1 MGTERKP
8 TDSHFGPRSDAAPE
22 ASPSPQPAQPKD
34 VFDALFADAPTGIY
48 VALNGVIR
56 YVSRRMQVYTG
67 RTRGD
72 LQGQHYLRLVVSE
85 DRDRVK
91 ENLVRVAKGEHVLP
105 YDYRIVNEAGDTRWV
120 TDTTTSIQYQDQP
133 AVLGSLLDITE
144 RKTVEQALKESEE
157 GYKTLF
163 ESAEEGILVADS
175 ETNKFVYANPAMCKM
190 LGYSLEELWGMDRS
204 AIHPKDEWTR
214 IAAEIEAQAGGR
226 TEMATNIPCTTKDG
240 GTLYVDINAT
250 TALVNGRKCSIGFFR
265 DITERKRIEDELLQS
280 EGKLRAMFKSIAD
293 GVIVTDLQV
302 IMTELNDA
310 TLFLHGYG
318 RREELLGRTILDLV
332 AEEDHPKV
340 IEALRRTFLQGHSG
354 HMEYMLLARDGKQ
367 THAELSA
374 AIMKDKSGKPNGFI
388 MIVKDITERKRAEE
402 EILQRNR
409 ELAALHQV
417 LTSITQTLD
426 LQQVLREIVSQVGT
440 ALESSYTSIVMV
452 NEDGTL
458 GVGSEEFVDIPS
470 LALRTRQSSASR
482 RIVDIPPSAI
492 TARPHGA
499 TRGIITSG
507 QPHLVDNVDATE
519 GTNPVLL
526 AAGIKS
532 YAGVPIKVK
541 NSIIGVLFV
550 HSTRKSAFSGK
561 MRLLIA
567 FANEAGIAIENAR
580 LYKDASTVG
589 ALREADRLKTELL
602 ANVSHDLRTPL
613 TSIKGYSTT
622 ILRHYQKLSDD
633 EKRDFLKEIDLAS
646 DRLTELIENLL
657 QLSKLEAGG
666 FRMNKEPLAMDNLIA
681 NAIEDMQLKAKS
693 YTFAVKLPK
702 SLPLVQADPRRIRQV
717 IDNLLGNAVKY
728 SPEGTEITVI
738 CEVDDQSLSVHVK
751 DQGVGIAANE
761 IERIFERFY
770 QAASGTSSHKAGG
783 VGLGL
788 AICKGI
794 IEAHKGRIWAQS
806 ELGKGSVFSFT
817 LPLLQREGSKP
828 ESQRTK

>member
-1 MGTERKP
+1 MGAERKSA
-8 TDSHFGPRSDAAPE
+8 DSYSDPRSATAPE
-22 ASPSPQPAQPKD
+22 ASPLSQPAQAKD
-34 VFDALFADAPTGIY
+34 VFDGLFADAPTGIY

-56 YVSRRMQVYTG
+56 YVNRRTQVYTG

-85 DRDRVK
+85 DRERVK
-91 ENLVRVAKGEHVLP
+91 QKLIRVANGEHVLP
-105 YDYRIVNEAGDTRWV
+105 YDYRIVNEAGDIRWV
-120 TDTTTSIQYQDQP
+120 TDTTTSIQYQGQP

-163 ESAEEGILVADS
+163 ESADEGILVADTQ
-175 ETNKFVYANPAMCKM
+175 TNKFVYANPAMCKM
-190 LGYSLEELWGMDRS
+190 LGYNLEELWGMDRS
-204 AIHPKDEWTR
+204 AIHPKDEWAR
-214 IAAEIEAQAGGR
+214 IASEIEAQAGGR
-226 TEMATNIPCTTKDG
+226 TDLATNIPCTTKDG
-240 GTLYVDINAT
+240 STLYVDINAT
-250 TALVNGRKCSIGFFR
+250 QAVVNGRQCSIGFFR

-302 IMTELNDA
+302 LMTELNDA

-318 RREELLGRTILDLV
+318 RREDLLGRSILELV
-332 AEEDHPKV
+332 AEKDHPKV
-340 IEALRRTFLQGHSG
+340 VESLRRTFHQGHSG
-354 HMEYMLLARDGKQ
+354 HMEYTLQARDGKQ
-367 THAELSA
+367 TDAELSA
-374 AIMKDKSGKPNGFI
+374 ALMREKSGKPTGFI

-470 LALRTRQSSASR
+470 LAIRTRQNSAPR
-482 RIVDIPPSAI
+482 RIVDMPPSPI

-507 QPHLVDNVDATE
+507 QPHLVDNVDASE
-519 GTNPVLL
+519 GTNPVLV

-541 NSIIGVLFV
+541 NAIIGVLFV

-622 ILRHYQKLSDD
+622 ILRHYQKLTDD
-633 EKRDFLKEIDLAS
+633 EKRDFLKEIDMAS

-666 FRMNKEPLAMDNLIA
+666 FRMNKEPLSIDNLIT
-681 NAIEDMQLKAKS
+681 NAMEDMQQKAQSYRFAMKS
-693 YTFAVKLPK
+693 PK
-702 SLPLVQADPRRIRQV
+702 SLPLVEADPRRIRQV
-717 IDNLLGNAVKY
+717 IDNLLGNAIKY
-728 SPEGTEITVI
+728 SPDGTEISVT
-738 CEVDDQSLSVHVK
+738 CEVDNQSLTVHVK

-761 IERIFERFY
+761 IDKIFERFY

-806 ELGKGSVFSFT
+806 ELGKGSVFTFT
-817 LPLLQREGSKP
+817 LPLFQHEGSKS